1 MRLESLHIKNYGCLA
16 DFELREIPP
25 LAIFVGANGTGKST
39 LFDVFQFLRDCLR
52 DDVGVALGRRGGF
65 EAVRTTGGR
74 GPIEIEL
81 SAHETAETSDRG
93 VAADVSYRISVEPT
107 AGIDGVALEAL
118 QLKATFDSGAVN
130 LTISRDVTQAVGAS
144 PDTGTDLVFAE
155 ELLRPDRLFLD
166 QPAGLIFS
174 ALHSGRSDMLIQN
187 DESSDEPRSLPDLRP
202 EAFEMIYLIE
212 KLRTM
217 LRGSYIS
224 NIDPAAAK
232 VASEVAR
239 DHRLSERGENLANA
253 LHHQSRAPNADS
265 LNTALSAARRA
276 IPDFVTVEPVE
287 TFDGRVALRFVD
299 ASNGGGFNA
308 QQVSDGTV
316 KLVAYL
322 LLLNEPDRHPLLC
335 IEEPENYLYPTLM
348 WDLIDEIRGYAQ
360 RGDAQVFVATHSP
373 DLVDAA
379 DPGEVFWLSKMG
391 GKPVVHRV
399 NDDPQL
405 VAQHE
410 FGDHLGRMWQSGA
423 FEGAHP
429 E

>member
-1 MRLESLHIKNYGCLA
+1 MRLQSLRIKNYGCLA
-16 DFELREIPP
+16 DFELQEIPP

-39 LFDVFQFLRDCLR
+39 LFDVFRFLSDCLR

-65 EAVRTTGGR
+65 EAVRTIGGR

-81 SAHETAETSDRG
+81 SAHQTAETSDRG
-93 VAADVSYRISVEPT
+93 VAAYVSYRISVEPT
-107 AGIDGVALEAL
+107 AGLDSVASEAL
-118 QLKATFDSGAVN
+118 QVTATFASGED
-130 LTISRDVTQAVGAS
+130 DVTIRREVARADGAS
-144 PDTGTDLVFAE
+144 TGAGTELVIPE
-155 ELLRPDRLFLD
+155 ELMQPDRLMLD
-166 QPAGLIFS
+166 QPLGLLLS
-174 ALHSGRSDMLIQN
+174 APRSGRSDMFVSDDDPA
-187 DESSDEPRSLPDLRP
+187 DEQRSLPTLRP
-202 EAFEMIYLIE
+202 ETFEMLALIE
-212 KLRTM
+212 KLRAM
-217 LRGSYIS
+217 LRGSYVS
-224 NIDPAAAK
+224 NIDPALAK

-239 DHRLSERGENLANA
+239 DHRLSERGENLANV

-322 LLLNEPDRHPLLC
+322 LLLNESERHPLLC

-379 DPGEVFWLSKMG
+379 DPGEVFWLSKVG
-391 GKPVVHRV
+391 GKTVVHRV

>member
-1 MRLESLHIKNYGCLA
+1 MRLQSLHIKNYGCLA
-16 DFELREIPP
+16 DFELQEIPP

-39 LFDVFQFLRDCLR
+39 LFDVFQFLSDCLR

-65 EAVRTTGGR
+65 EAVRTIGER

-93 VAADVSYRISVEPT
+93 VAADVSYRISVDPV
-107 AGIDGVALEAL
+107 AGVDGVALEAL

-130 LTISRDVTQAVGAS
+130 LTISRDVTQADGAP

-187 DESSDEPRSLPDLRP
+187 DEPSDDPRSLPDLRP

-212 KLRTM
+212 KLRAM

-224 NIDPAAAK
+224 NIDPAVAK

-239 DHRLSERGENLANA
+239 DHRLSERGENLANV
-253 LHHQSRAPNADS
+253 LHHQARTQDS
-265 LNTALSAARRA
+265 ESLDAALSAARRA
-276 IPDFVTVEPVE
+276 IPGFETVEPVE
-287 TFDGRVALRFVD
+287 TFDGRVALKFVD

-335 IEEPENYLYPTLM
+335 IEEPENYLYPKLL
-348 WDLIDEIRGYAQ
+348 WPLLEEIRGYTE
-360 RGDAQVFVATHSP
+360 RGDAQVLIATHSP
-373 DLVDAA
+373 DLLNAA
-379 DPGEVFWLSKMG
+379 DLDEVFWLMKTHG
-391 GKPVVHRV
+391 VTTVRRAH
-399 NDDPQL
+399 DEDEL
-405 VAQHE
+405 VTWCRA
-410 FGDHLGRMWQSGA
+410 GDQLGRIWSAGG
-423 FEGAHP
+423 FPGAHP

>member
-1 MRLESLHIKNYGCLA
+1 MMSES
-16 DFELREIPP
+16 RW
-25 LAIFVGANGTGKST
+25 
-39 LFDVFQFLRDCLR
+39 
-52 DDVGVALGRRGGF
+52 GVAVDSRPYARP
-65 EAVRTTGGR
+65 VGR

-308 QQVSDGTV
+308 QQV
-316 KLVAYL
+316 
-322 LLLNEPDRHPLLC
+322 P
-335 IEEPENYLYPTLM
+335 M
-348 WDLIDEIRGYAQ
+348 AQ
-360 RGDAQVFVATHSP
+360 SSWSRICCC
-373 DLVDAA
+373 
-379 DPGEVFWLSKMG
+379 
-391 GKPVVHRV
+391 
-399 NDDPQL
+399 
-405 VAQHE
+405 
-410 FGDHLGRMWQSGA
+410 
-423 FEGAHP
+423 
-429 E
+429 

>member
-1 MRLESLHIKNYGCLA
+1 MRLQSLRIKNYGCLA

-107 AGIDGVALEAL
+107 AGVDSVASEAL
-118 QLKATFDSGAVN
+118 QVTATFASGEDDM
-130 LTISRDVTQAVGAS
+130 TIRREVARADGAS
-144 PDTGTDLVFAE
+144 TGAGTELVIPE
-155 ELLRPDRLFLD
+155 ELMQPDRLMLD
-166 QPAGLIFS
+166 QPLGLLLS
-174 ALHSGRSDMLIQN
+174 ALRSGRSDMFVS
-187 DESSDEPRSLPDLRP
+187 DDDPSDELRSLPTLRP
-202 EAFEMIYLIE
+202 ETFEMLALIE
-212 KLRTM
+212 KLRAM

-335 IEEPENYLYPTLM
+335 IEEPENYLYPKLL
-348 WDLIDEIRGYAQ
+348 WPLLEEIRGYTE
-360 RGDAQVFVATHSP
+360 RGDAQVLIATHSP
-373 DLVDAA
+373 DLLNAA
-379 DPGEVFWLSKMG
+379 ELDEVFWLMKTHG
-391 GKPVVHRV
+391 VTTVRRAH
-399 NDDPQL
+399 DEDEL
-405 VAQHE
+405 VTWCRA
-410 FGDHLGRMWQSGA
+410 GDQLGRIWSAGG
-423 FEGAHP
+423 FPGAHP